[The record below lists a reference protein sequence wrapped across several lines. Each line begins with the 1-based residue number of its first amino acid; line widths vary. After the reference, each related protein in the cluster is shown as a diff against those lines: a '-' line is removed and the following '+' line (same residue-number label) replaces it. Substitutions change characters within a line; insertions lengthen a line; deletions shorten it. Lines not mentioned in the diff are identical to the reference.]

1 MASKVEGNAITALS
15 TSLRQIFRE
24 VVKRR
29 NHLLLGLIPYIIT

>member
-1 MASKVEGNAITALS
+1 MALKVEGNANPSLN

-24 VVKRR
+24 EVKRR